1 MLALARRD
9 VHLWVASYDDVAHE
23 LQAAY
28 LTLLNEE
35 ERQNQQ
41 RFYFERDRLRY
52 LVTRALVRSV
62 LSRYAPIAPEEW
74 RFATNSYG
82 RPHIAGAPTAASD
95 IRFNLSHTHSLIV
108 LGVTLGR
115 ELGVD
120 VENVR
125 TRSASIQIADS
136 FFAPEEVADL
146 ARVPVEHRQHR
157 FFEYW
162 TLKESYI
169 KARGMGLSIP
179 LDKFSFHY
187 RADGAVELSVC
198 AELEDDP
205 CRWQF
210 WHLQPAPGYLLAVC
224 AERLRAETSQLV
236 VRRIVP
242 GAGEEIIAP
251 AVHRMSGP

>member
-1 MLALARRD
+1 MLPLARRD
-9 VHLWVASYDDVAHE
+9 VHLWVASCEDIAHE

-62 LSRYAPIAPEEW
+62 LSRYAPIAPGEW
-74 RFATNSYG
+74 RFETNSYG
-82 RPHIAGAPTAASD
+82 RPHIARALTAASD

-120 VENVR
+120 VENLW
-125 TRSASIQIADS
+125 TRCVSIQIADG

-146 ARVPVEHRQHR
+146 ARVPAGDRQRR
-157 FFEYW
+157 FLEYW

-198 AELEDDP
+198 AELGDDP

-210 WHLQPAPGYLLAVC
+210 WHLQPAPGYVLAVC
-224 AERLRAETSQLV
+224 AERLRAETSRLV
-236 VRRIVP
+236 VRRVVP
-242 GAGEEIIAP
+242 GAGAEIMTP
-251 AVHRMSGP
+251 AVHRMSEP